1 MKNTTLI
8 ERRKFFDS
16 YGARPAEKAATPLP
30 DGARS
35 SCPCCG
41 YPTLAGRAMYQI
53 CELCWWEDD
62 GQDDGNADV
71 VMGSPNQDYSLTEA
85 RANFERYEV
94 MYPPERDPRLLGPDS
109 ETMLALKRELMATF
123 EGMMTAQSGDELD
136 AAWARARDLE
146 QQLYQQ
152 LKTSS

>member
-1 MKNTTLI
+1 MKTTLI
-8 ERRKFFDS
+8 ERRKFFDT
-16 YGARPAEKAATPLP
+16 YGARPAEKAAAPP
-30 DGARS
+30 PGGARF

-41 YPTLAGRAMYQI
+41 YPTLTGRAMYQI

-62 GQDDGNADV
+62 GQDDADADV
-71 VMGSPNQDYSLTEA
+71 VMGSPNQDYSLAEA

-109 ETMLALKRELMATF
+109 ETMLALKRDLIATF
-123 EGMMTAQSGDELD
+123 EGMMTAQSADELD
-136 AAWARARDLE
+136 AAWACARDLE

-152 LKTSS
+152 LKMS